1 MQIKDESK
9 EKLLSALK
17 VIIKGQSIGKQIELA
32 YELSNRGYKNISQ
45 TRISRMLK
53 KLGATRVRDTHNN
66 FIYVLPDESVLPKNK
81 QTINTMVLSVDNNG
95 MLVVVKTILGGAIV
109 ISRVVKTILGGAIVI
124 SRVLEM
130 KGKSFGI
137 LGCIADD
144 HTVLVVPT
152 NHQQIEELTQAIH
165 NYLEA

>member
-109 ISRVVKTILGGAIVI
+109 ISRV
-124 SRVLEM
+124 LEM

-144 HTVLVVPT
+144 HTVLVIPV
-152 NHQQIEELTQAIH
+152 HYDQIGELTQAIN
-165 NYLEA
+165 NYLEVEH

>member
-1 MQIKDESK
+1 
-9 EKLLSALK
+9 
-17 VIIKGQSIGKQIELA
+17 
-32 YELSNRGYKNISQ
+32 
-45 TRISRMLK
+45 
-53 KLGATRVRDTHNN
+53 
-66 FIYVLPDESVLPKNK
+66 VLPKNK

-95 MLVVVKTILGGAIV
+95 MLV
-109 ISRVVKTILGGAIVI
+109 VVKTILGGAIVI

>member
-1 MQIKDESK
+1 MQSKYESK

-17 VIIKGQSIGKQIELA
+17 VIIKGQSISTQIELA
-32 YELSNRGYKNISQ
+32 YELSSRGYKNISQ
-45 TRISRMLK
+45 TRISRILK

-109 ISRVVKTILGGAIVI
+109 ISRV
-124 SRVLEM
+124 LEM

-165 NYLEA
+165 NYLEV

>member
-109 ISRVVKTILGGAIVI
+109 ISRV
-124 SRVLEM
+124 LEM

>member
-1 MQIKDESK
+1 MQIKYESK

-17 VIIKGQSIGKQIELA
+17 VIIKGQSISTQIELA
-32 YELSNRGYKNISQ
+32 YELSSRGYKNISQ

-109 ISRVVKTILGGAIVI
+109 ISRVLEKNGEIIWYTGLHCRRPYCFGG
-124 SRVLEM
+124 SN
-130 KGKSFGI
+130 SSS
-137 LGCIADD
+137 
-144 HTVLVVPT
+144 T
-152 NHQQIEELTQAIH
+152 N
-165 NYLEA
+165 